1 MGSQPDRDLGRYE
14 LTGLTET
21 HLRVL
26 NRALEFLFR
35 VGMGQFR
42 EVIDVA
48 DPTFK
53 RRGKVQD
60 KAEDLLR
67 QVRELLMPD
76 LTHPNS
82 YWSIH
87 AHEISDDYRVACDMH
102 QVVRHRLA
110 WDRNPKGDFTVN
122 FDEPSRSSQRVGL
135 IGIRPDGD
143 QLPPPPAEIVVPE
156 LATEAVKAKKAPTKK
171 AVPKAKKPATKTAAK
186 KPAAKPRKS

>member
-1 MGSQPDRDLGRYE
+1 MGAQPDRDLGRYE

-67 QVRELLMPD
+67 QVRALLMPD
-76 LTHPNS
+76 LEHPNS
-82 YWSIH
+82 YWSIL
-87 AHEISDDYRVACDMH
+87 AHEISDDYRVASDIH

-122 FDEPSRSSQRVGL
+122 FDEPIRSSQRVGL
-135 IGIRPDGD
+135 VGIRPDGD
-143 QLPPPPAEIVVPE
+143 QLPPPPAEITVPE
-156 LATEAVKAKKAPTKK
+156 LAEKPKKAPAKKAT
-171 AVPKAKKPATKTAAK
+171 PKAKTTVKTAGKKPATKA
-186 KPAAKPRKS
+186 RKA